1 MIQGTGSVWNTNS
14 YHWEEKSVATWANDT
29 LRALLSAFTHTM
41 SDVTMTITEI
51 TTLTGEASVSI
62 RKGKK
67 IISFDYNIVLKW
79 KAVLADA
86 SGNQVSQVD
95 GKYEMPEVSNEDSW
109 DEWEVRAEWGE
120 DPDNL
125 REMLEQMVR
134 TLAPRALKQKINDEF
149 VGPLKEK

>member
-1 MIQGTGSVWNTNS
+1 
-14 YHWEEKSVATWANDT
+14 
-29 LRALLSAFTHTM
+29 M

>member
-29 LRALLSAFTHTM
+29 LRAVLSGFTHRM
-41 SDVTMTITEI
+41 SDVTMSVTEI
-51 TTLTGEASVSI
+51 ATLSGEASVSI

-67 IISFDYNIVLKW
+67 IISFDYNIDLKW

-86 SGNQVSQVD
+86 EGNQVSQLE
-95 GKYEMPEVSNEDSW
+95 GKYVLPEVSNEDEW
-109 DEWEVRAEWGE
+109 DEWEVRVEFGE

-125 REMLEQMVR
+125 REMLE
-134 TLAPRALKQKINDEF
+134 
-149 VGPLKEK
+149 